1 MSGEVQSRGLT
12 MTANMKRAL
21 VAFPLVLMPGAV
33 SAASSPLG
41 TWIDHTGRGAVE
53 ITDCNGALCGR
64 VVWVKDTSDEDGC
77 NMQIIGNVKPVA
89 GGKWD
94 GGWIY
99 DPERRSKFDVEL
111 TPIGDQ
117 KLKVHGYA
125 GMKLFGETMTWTRAP
140 ADLKKCGQ
148 KAAVPS
154 EAVRPVEP
162 QLQTQ
167 AQSPAPQQ
175 QAEQTASNSPGAA
188 PQQEA
193 SPRPDSSRSQ
203 TQSIQDAL
211 GAMLKFSEG
220 PAGSKQKTCT
230 VSVKD
235 LGKFSFPC

>member
-1 MSGEVQSRGLT
+1 MI
-12 MTANMKRAL
+12 ANMKRAL
-21 VAFPLVLMPGAV
+21 VAFPLVLMSGAGAAL
-33 SAASSPLG
+33 AASSPLG

-64 VVWVKDTSDEDGC
+64 VVWVKDAGDEEGC
-77 NMQIIGNVKPVA
+77 DMQIIGNVKPVA

-140 ADLKKCGQ
+140 ADLKRCGQ
-148 KAAVPS
+148 KTAVPA

-162 QLQTQ
+162 QPQMQ
-167 AQSPAPQQ
+167 AQSPAPQREVEQ
-175 QAEQTASNSPGAA
+175 NSSRPQAVAQ
-188 PQQEA
+188 QQELIPGTDN
-193 SPRPDSSRSQ
+193 PRAEP
-203 TQSIQDAL
+203 QSIQDAL
-211 GAMLKFSEG
+211 GALLKFSEG
-220 PAGSKQKTCT
+220 PAGAKQKTCT

-235 LGKFSFPC
+235 FGKFSFPC